1 MEDSVKELEVAEPI
15 EVEEVSTNEKDSD
28 EVEFTDSSNNE
39 ENSNIVD
46 DGNEE
51 SNDTEL
57 NSKETS
63 KESVKQAQS
72 KEENAK
78 FAKQRREKEERDK
91 EIQDAYKRGKLEA
104 FKGKM
109 NPFTNTPIKDE
120 TDIEMYEAMCKL
132 ESEGKDPLSDYA
144 EYVANEKREKIKQ
157 DQKEKE
163 IQEQAKKDVEEFT
176 LKYPKINL
184 SELLE
189 DETFKD
195 YIEGKNKSLVTL
207 YDNFLKLQN
216 KFRTDSMKQAENAI
230 ANTIS
235 TPGSLNNQSTN
246 TVDYASM
253 SREEFLKI
261 VEQVKNGE

>member
-1 MEDSVKELEVAEPI
+1 MEDSVKELEVAEPN
-15 EVEEVSTNEKDSD
+15 EVEEASTKVDSD
-28 EVEFTDSSNNE
+28 EVNFTDSSNNE
-39 ENSNIVD
+39 ENLNAVD

-51 SNDTEL
+51 SQNQES
-57 NSKETS
+57 NSNETS
-63 KESVKQAQS
+63 KENLKQTQS

-78 FAKQRREKEERDK
+78 FAKQRRQKEERDK
-91 EIQDAYKRGKLEA
+91 EIQDAFKRGKLEA

-132 ESEGKDPLSDYA
+132 EQEGKDPLSDYA
-144 EYVANEKREKIKQ
+144 EYIANEKREMIKKSQ
-157 DQKEKE
+157 REKE
-163 IQEQAKKDVEEFT
+163 IQEQAKKDVEEFNE
-176 LKYPKINL
+176 KYPKINL

-189 DETFKD
+189 DEIFKD

-207 YDNFLKLQN
+207 YENYQKLQN

-230 ANTIS
+230 ANAIS

-246 TVDYASM
+246 VVDYNNM
-253 SREEFLKI
+253 SREEFLKE
-261 VEQVKNGE
+261 VERVKNGE

>member
-1 MEDSVKELEVAEPI
+1 MEDSAKNLEVAEPN
-15 EVEEVSTNEKDSD
+15 EVEEVSTVEESE
-28 EVEFTDSSNNE
+28 EVEFTDSSNNDG
-39 ENSNIVD
+39 NSNIVD
-46 DGNEE
+46 EGTEELKDNESD
-51 SNDTEL
+51 SNE
-57 NSKETS
+57 K
-63 KESVKQAQS
+63 VKQTQT

-91 EIQDAYKRGKLEA
+91 EIQDAYKKGRLEA
-104 FKGKM
+104 LKGKM

-120 TDIEMYEAMCKL
+120 ADIEMYEAMCKL
-132 ESEGKDPLSDYA
+132 EAEGKDAISDYA
-144 EYVANEKREKIKQ
+144 EYIANEKREKAKR
-157 DQKEKE
+157 DQRDQE
-163 IQEQAKKDVEEFT
+163 IQEQAKKDVEEFN

-184 SELLE
+184 TELLE

-195 YIEGKNKSLVTL
+195 YCEGKNKSLVTL

-253 SREEFLKI
+253 SREEFLKV